1 MAERFII
8 PDDTPLVYDPINF
21 NDVWIPVRE
30 YNTFMNY
37 KLKMKD
43 PMAKT
48 QQQYKKTEI
57 YFFAPLITTNTPY
70 NLGYHLIS
78 FKLILQGVV
87 LTIDKDSFY
96 RHGFLT
102 HNDFDLIYHEGNL
115 PYFADILVS
124 VENEEMARISEWSVK
139 KKSNTVMLTSSA
151 SDLEELLDDIAER
164 LINTQSK

>member
-1 MAERFII
+1 MAERFVI

-21 NDVWIPVRE
+21 QDVWTTVRD
-30 YNTFMNY
+30 YNTYMNY

-43 PMAKT
+43 PLAMTQLQYNKT
-48 QQQYKKTEI
+48 DI
-57 YFFAPLITTNTPY
+57 YFFSPLITTKTPS

-78 FKLILQGVV
+78 FKLTMQGVV
-87 LTIDKDSFY
+87 ITIDKDSFY

-102 HNDFDLIYHEGNL
+102 HNDYDIIYQEGNL
-115 PYFADILVS
+115 PHFADLLAS
-124 VENEEMARISEWSVK
+124 VENEEMARISGWSVK
-139 KKSNTVMLTSSA
+139 KDNTILLTSSA

>member
-21 NDVWIPVRE
+21 QDVWTTVRD

-43 PMAKT
+43 PLART

-57 YFFAPLITTNTPY
+57 YFFSPLITTKTPS

-78 FKLILQGVV
+78 FKLIMQGAV

-102 HNDFDLIYHEGNL
+102 HNDFDIIYQEGNL
-115 PYFADILVS
+115 PHFSDILLS
-124 VENEEMARISEWSVK
+124 VENEEMARISDWSVK
-139 KKSNTVMLTSSA
+139 KDNAVMLTSSA
-151 SDLEELLDDIAER
+151 SDLEELLDDVAER